1 MAPEASSTANLAVAK
16 RDRWSNAARALLFA
30 SLVVASRVT
39 TSSAASPDQAPP
51 VDPGQSRVWFLR
63 QLIPGTE
70 MFAPMIYANG
80 TPVAS
85 SSQGTAFYRDF
96 TPSTY
101 VFGVQNCSTA
111 PQSSQELPLAP
122 GSQVALQIQSDQNGP
137 LDCNPSV
144 VFYINLAPAALLSD
158 LFDPL
163 LYLGPR

>member
-1 MAPEASSTANLAVAK
+1 MGSEASSTANLAVAK

-30 SLVVASRVT
+30 SLIVASRVT
-39 TSSAASPDQAPP
+39 TSPAASPDQAPP
-51 VDPGQSRVWFLR
+51 VDPGQSRVWFVR

-96 TPSTY
+96 TPDTY
-101 VFGVQNCSTA
+101 VFSVQNCSTA
-111 PQSSQELPLAP
+111 PQSSRKLPLAP
-122 GSQVALQIQSDQNGP
+122 GSQVGLQIQSDQNGP